1 MQKFWFYFLFSIS
14 LFSIAQDQP
23 KDSISA
29 WDKKGKFGFLFNQS
43 SFQNWT
49 AGGENNISGTASVN
63 YVFNYAKNSW
73 SWTNQIIAAY
83 GLTQING
90 QDVEKTDDRFEYNSV
105 LGKKAGKYWF
115 YSFFLNFRTQFDKG
129 YRKVTDSL
137 GVERRIERSR
147 IFSPAYYTF
156 GPGMLWKKSNNLY
169 VNISPATSKIT
180 TVLARFT
187 ETQSAFGVD
196 QGETVNY
203 ELGFNSAAYWKFTAM
218 ENVTIENIFNMYIDY
233 LENTDEVDLSYQLNV
248 LMKINS
254 YLSTNFN
261 FHAIYD
267 TDAIA
272 RTQVKQV
279 FGLSVNYDF

>member
-187 ETQSAFGVD
+187 ETRSAFGVD

-203 ELGFNSAAYWKFTAM
+203 ELGFNGAGYWKFTAM

>member
-73 SWTNQIIAAY
+73 SWNNQIIAAY

-147 IFSPAYYTF
+147 ILSPAYYTF

>member
-1 MQKFWFYFLFSIS
+1 MRGILTIVFCALFFIVEAQTQNDTIS
-14 LFSIAQDQP
+14 N
-23 KDSISA
+23 
-29 WDKKGKFGFLFNQS
+29 WEKKGKFGFLFNQS

-49 AGGENNISGTASVN
+49 AGGENNISGTASLN
-63 YVFNYAKNSW
+63 YTFNYAKDNW
-73 SWTNQIIAAY
+73 SWNNQVIAAY

-90 QDVEKTDDRFEYNSV
+90 NDVEKTDDRFEWNSV

-129 YRKVTDSL
+129 YRNVTDSL
-137 GVERRIERSR
+137 GVSRRVEQSR

-169 VNISPATSKIT
+169 INLSPATSKIT

-187 ETQSAFGVD
+187 ETRSAFGVD
-196 QGETVNY
+196 QGNTVNY
-203 ELGFNSAAYWKFTAM
+203 ELGFNGAAYWKFLLM
-218 ENVTIENIFNMYIDY
+218 ENVTFENIFNMYVDY
-233 LENTDEVDLSYQLNV
+233 LQNTDEVDLSYQLNV
-248 LMKINS
+248 LMKINGN
-254 YLSTNFN
+254 LSTNFN
-261 FHAIYD
+261 IHAIYD

-272 RTQVKQV
+272 RTQLKQV

>member
-73 SWTNQIIAAY
+73 SWNNQIIAAY

>member
-1 MQKFWFYFLFSIS
+1 MRQKLFILAFLIFT
-14 LFSIAQDQP
+14 LGFTQD
-23 KDSISA
+23 KKTDTLSH
-29 WDKKGKFGFLFNQS
+29 WEKKGKFGFLFNQS
-43 SFQNWT
+43 TFQNWT
-49 AGGENNISGTASVN
+49 AGGENNISGTASVD
-63 YVFNYAKNSW
+63 YVFNYAKNKW
-73 SWTNQIIAAY
+73 SWNNQIIAAY

-90 QDVEKTDDRFEYNSV
+90 QDVEKTDDRFEWNSV
-105 LGKKAGKYWF
+105 LGKKAGKHWF

-129 YRKVTDSL
+129 YRKFTDSL
-137 GVERRIERSR
+137 GVERRVERSR

-169 VNISPATSKIT
+169 INLSPATSKVT

-187 ETQSAFGVD
+187 ETRSAFGVA

-203 ELGFNSAAYWKFTAM
+203 ELGFNGAAYWKFKAM

-233 LENTDEVDLSYQLNV
+233 LENTDEVDVSYQLNI

-254 YLSTNFN
+254 YLSTNLN
-261 FHAIYD
+261 IHAIYD